1 MPQEIADGLGFP
13 DVGENFGRAIDEHY
27 ANHHQQQHGEH
38 KHDLLRLATKV
49 NTDEVGQVGTAMAY
63 GKHAA
68 HIVVDSTCKDAS
80 EDNPQIGHRTK
91 LGSKNGS
98 KDRACAGNVQELNH
112 EHFPV
117 GHGDEVNT
125 IGLGHGWGRAVV
137 RTKHLFDELSIDEI
151 AQDEGY
157 Q

>member
-1 MPQEIADGLGFP
+1 M
-13 DVGENFGRAIDEHY
+13 H
-27 ANHHQQQHGEH
+27 
-38 KHDLLRLATKV
+38 
-49 NTDEVGQVGTAMAY
+49 GTA
-63 GKHAA
+63 
-68 HIVVDSTCKDAS
+68 KDAS
-80 EDNPQIGHRTK
+80 KDYPQIAGRAEHCAK
-91 LGSKNGS
+91 DGS

-125 IGLGHGWGRAVV
+125 IGLGHGWGRTVV
-137 RTKHLFDELSIDEI
+137 GAKHLFDELSIDEI